1 MTRAISLMF
10 ASMLAFAVPAAAQ
23 TYPSKPVRFIV
34 PYAPGGIV
42 DAAARIVGAKLTE
55 VWGQQVVVEN
65 KPGGNATIGMSAVAK
80 AAPDGYTILVASS
93 GDFMLSPA
101 VLKDVPYDVEKDFVP
116 ITMLTDTP
124 SLVAAHAGSPYQTLA
139 DLVTD
144 AKSRPGKIAYASTGT
159 GAINQLI
166 MEWIALNAG
175 ISLQH
180 IPYKGGGPAGAAVAA
195 GDVPIG
201 SLAATGA
208 LPHVK
213 AGRIRILVQTGAK
226 RSVFLPDVPTA
237 QEAGVKDIDGSN
249 WTAMSAPKGTPQPIL
264 DKLHDEVVKILT
276 TDDVKTR
283 FSGGYNSVL
292 PSTPAEMAARIKR
305 ELAFARQIVEQA
317 KIQAD

>member
-1 MTRAISLMF
+1 MNRVA
-10 ASMLAFAVPAAAQ
+10 LAFLLSLLAAVSPAAAQ
-23 TYPSKPVRFIV
+23 TYPTKPIRFVV

-55 VWGQQVVVEN
+55 AWGQQVVVEN

-101 VLKDVPYDVEKDFVP
+101 LLKDLPYDVEQDFVP

-124 SLVAAHAGSPYQTLA
+124 SLIAAHIGTLYRTLA
-139 DLVTD
+139 DLIAD
-144 AKSRPGKIAYASTGT
+144 AKARPGKIAYASTGT

-166 MEWIALNAG
+166 MEWIAVNAG
-175 ISLQH
+175 MTLQH

-195 GDVPIG
+195 GDVPIA

-213 AGRIRILVQTGAK
+213 SGRLRILVQTGAT
-226 RSVFLPDVPTA
+226 RSAFLPDVPTA

-249 WTAMSAPKGTPQPIL
+249 WTAMSAPKGTPAPIL
-264 DKLHDEVVKILT
+264 ARLHDEVTRVLAT
-276 TDDVKTR
+276 EDVKAR

-305 ELAFARQIVEQA
+305 ELAFARRIVEQA